1 MTEFLGSWQW
11 SSNSESFDDYLKEIG
26 INIVLRKLSRLAN
39 PTVTFLKV
47 NDTWTMRTDTVVKSI
62 SVDFNLM
69 KEFKEQTVDG
79 RTLNSTFSIEQVVT
93 QDSKTKVILCQKQID
108 SNGLISIIDRWIEE
122 DLMHVEIKCNNIQAS
137 AVFKKK

>member
-1 MTEFLGSWQW
+1 MNKLVKKYFESHVVDVRDRLFFFHKKFLGSWQW

-93 QDSKTKVILCQKQID
+93 QDSKTKVD
-108 SNGLISIIDRWIEE
+108 
-122 DLMHVEIKCNNIQAS
+122 
-137 AVFKKK
+137 